1 MQQFRF
7 YKIKVIN
14 SGPKQEM
21 KEKAKGKLYRE
32 ILPVESCNRVHSP
45 HALTSTPSPPQEN
58 TSLLVSRQGLYLG
71 IWREREKE
79 NCFPIKPF
87 NKHI

>member
-7 YKIKVIN
+7 YKIKAIN

-21 KEKAKGKLYRE
+21 KGKAKGKLYQE
-32 ILPVESCNRVHSP
+32 ILPVESCNRVHSL
-45 HALTSTPSPPQEN
+45 HTLTSTPSPPQEN

-71 IWREREKE
+71 MERVRKREL
-79 NCFPIKPF
+79 FSY
-87 NKHI
+87 